1 MESCQLHLIIEK
13 SLLVCC
19 LRFARLVNF
28 RLTNRGILKLS
39 IFRVALVH
47 KAGVAFFFDLK
58 RVEIMPAS
66 KLQTLRCN
74 RFDILKMLVSM
85 LNHVDPAE
93 IGTFK
98 AAVEAQF
105 GTDAIAFLEPAIPT
119 PAETIEP
126 EPIAPIAPEPAVMPE
141 VAPVIDIEAAPAID
155 EPIGSIAKSATLGI
169 ESSLNKMTI
178 QDIRK
183 LATAKKVSGNGTR
196 AVIAGRLKA
205 IVTQVDIWDATA

>member
-1 MESCQLHLIIEK
+1 MQLLAVKFAQIATAIDTANAQIAALQIQLSELQEHQQQLLSVEQACQ
-13 SLLVCC
+13 S
-19 LRFARLVNF
+19 
-28 RLTNRGILKLS
+28 
-39 IFRVALVH
+39 ALAQVGT
-47 KAGVAFFFDLK
+47 AL
-58 RVEIMPAS
+58 
-66 KLQTLRCN
+66 
-74 RFDILKMLVSM
+74 SM

-141 VAPVIDIEAAPAID
+141 VVPVTDIEATPAVD

-205 IVTQVDIWDATA
+205 IVTEVDIWDATA

>member
-1 MESCQLHLIIEK
+1 MQLLAAK
-13 SLLVCC
+13 
-19 LRFARLVNF
+19 FAQIATAIDA
-28 RLTNRGILKLS
+28 TNVQIAALQVKLS
-39 IFRVALVH
+39 ELQEHQQQLLSVEQACQSALAQVGT
-47 KAGVAFFFDLK
+47 AL
-58 RVEIMPAS
+58 
-66 KLQTLRCN
+66 
-74 RFDILKMLVSM
+74 SM

-93 IGTFK
+93 IPTFK

-126 EPIAPIAPEPAVMPE
+126 EPIVPIAPEPAVMPE
-141 VAPVIDIEAAPAID
+141 VAPIIDIEATPAID